1 MMKKVQPEKAGVPPE
16 ALCRFF
22 EALDTMPFDMHSVVM
37 IRHGNVIL
45 ETYYEP
51 YKPYSLHR
59 MFSVTKSLVGLA
71 VGCLAEESK
80 ISLDSPICSYFP

>member
-1 MMKKVQPEKAGVPPE
+1 MKKVQPEKAGVPPE

-45 ETYYEP
+45 ETYY
-51 YKPYSLHR
+51 
-59 MFSVTKSLVGLA
+59 
-71 VGCLAEESK
+71 
-80 ISLDSPICSYFP
+80 